1 MSENRPVDS
10 PSLGE
15 GLIVP
20 SRKDMLHFSYD
31 TAEDE
36 MQCDKTIQ
44 VNIRI
49 ESLSLL

>member
-1 MSENRPVDS
+1 MSNQTDKQHV
-10 PSLGE
+10 
-15 GLIVP
+15 
-20 SRKDMLHFSYD
+20 SYD

-36 MQCDKTIQ
+36 TRCDKTIQ